1 MAEKTI
7 NDFII
12 EYEPKVKAMVA
23 QTMKTIG
30 TIRDTVT
37 PIIVKAK
44 AQIAAWEAEMETVLE
59 PLRVNIIALWA
70 EFVVKMEQIK
80 ASGVAVAL
88 VELQKEFET
97 KYATTSAAIVQWLV
111 EMNAK
116 FDAAVK
122 EWESFPQVIE
132 LKQSIDIFREKLV
145 WAWKYLD
152 LEGEVTRLVQE
163 INMRKNRFWRIIQ
176 DNKST
181 VLVWDQATG
190 VLEFDIEIPVALKEL
205 ARLPK
210 IDDLLARI
218 NTARRELVANAPKIG
233 WLPMDYYYYWM

>member
-7 NDFII
+7 NDFIVK
-12 EYEPKVKAMVA
+12 YEPKVKAMVA

-30 TIRDTVT
+30 TICDIVT

-44 AQIAAWEAEMETVLE
+44 AQIAAWRAEMETNLE
-59 PLRVNIIALWA
+59 PLRVKIVALWA
-70 EFVVKMEQIK
+70 EFVVKMEEIK

-88 VELQKEFET
+88 VELQKEFEA

-116 FDAAVK
+116 FDATVK

-145 WAWKYLD
+145 WAWKYVD
-152 LEGEVTRLVQE
+152 LKGEVARLVEE
-163 INMRKNRFWRIIQ
+163 ITMKKDRFWRIIE
-176 DNKST
+176 DNKSA
-181 VLVWDQATG
+181 VLVWDMATG
-190 VLEFDIEIPVALKEL
+190 VLEFDVEIPVALKEL
-205 ARLPK
+205 VRLPK
-210 IDDLLARI
+210 IDELLARI
-218 NTARRELVANAPKIG
+218 NTARKELVANAPKIG